1 MNIKKLMILMTYI
14 FAKYVPIDNGIE
26 INVR

>member
-14 FAKYVPIDNGIE
+14 FAKYGPIDHGIG